1 MPTPLFILRS
11 LIPIFILFLSSSS
24 SANDFSRS
32 FMASCNREAMNDG
45 VNSAVS
51 NFYCNCALNYV
62 VSANN
67 SRSIV
72 LKTEIKN
79 AQNYCIARTRAQFQ
93 QNAPTNINDVL
104 LESIKQ
110 SGATTRCMLTGNCN
124 N

>member
-1 MPTPLFILRS
+1 
-11 LIPIFILFLSSSS
+11 
-24 SANDFSRS
+24 
-32 FMASCNREAMNDG
+32 MNNG

-51 NFYCNCALNYV
+51 NFYCNCALNYI

-79 AQNYCIARTRAQFQ
+79 AQNYCIARTQAQFQ
-93 QNAPTNINDVL
+93 QKAPTNIYDFL
-104 LESIKQ
+104 IEYDRQ
-110 SGATTRCMLTGNCN
+110 SGATVRCMLTGNCN